1 MNNSFDKFDGA
12 LLAARYAFMPNKL
25 RYCGGDKNSEIFGYV
40 AENAS
45 DQGLKELL
53 EEFATM
59 YPYLK
64 LIAASNKIANPF
76 DYKVVEA
83 YWLGNDLL
91 TNVDMKNFYRYL
103 VDEQKLKS
111 KFKPKLLEKVFGKI
125 TLGAKP
131 HHSWYVFNIPK
142 RTGHYPVE
150 HTIETMDKCRIAA
163 AKVKKT
169 KILLLPEGE
178 RHEVLR
184 GWEKIKKIKTEII
197 NKILI
202 EYQPLVIK
210 DNKLTLGDWTEKE
223 VWCEIN
229 NQAFIGQPKVGDL
242 VSLHW
247 DWVCDFLTPDQTD
260 NLNKWTKYNLAL
272 VNL

>member
-1 MNNSFDKFDGA
+1 MLINKQLDGA

-103 VDEQKLKS
+103 IDEQKLKA
-111 KFKPKLLEKVFGKI
+111 KFKPKLLEKIFGKI
-125 TLGAKP
+125 ILGAKP
-131 HHSWYVFNIPK
+131 HHSWHVF
-142 RTGHYPVE
+142 
-150 HTIETMDKCRIAA
+150 
-163 AKVKKT
+163 
-169 KILLLPEGE
+169 
-178 RHEVLR
+178 
-184 GWEKIKKIKTEII
+184 
-197 NKILI
+197 
-202 EYQPLVIK
+202 
-210 DNKLTLGDWTEKE
+210 
-223 VWCEIN
+223 
-229 NQAFIGQPKVGDL
+229 
-242 VSLHW
+242 
-247 DWVCDFLTPDQTD
+247 
-260 NLNKWTKYNLAL
+260 
-272 VNL
+272 